1 MPPPILVTGA
11 HRSGTTWVG
20 AMLTLSPR
28 IGLIH
33 EPFSPDTSAGVS
45 GGPFERAFQYVSA
58 DNEQEYAARVARTL
72 RFSYDLRRQL
82 PTIRSLRVL
91 RRTGIDLYNLTRSRL
106 RKDRPLVKDPIAVFS
121 SEWLA
126 SRFDMQVVVLV
137 RHPAAFASSLTRLA
151 WSHDF
156 RSFLEQP
163 LLLRDHLGAFEDE
176 IRDFAENPRDSFEQS
191 ILLWR
196 LIYSTVATFRTR
208 NPDWR
213 YVRHE
218 DLALDPA
225 AGFESL
231 YATLG
236 LELDDGIRRQI
247 AEHSNEENPD
257 EIAGWHGV
265 RVNSRA
271 SVGSWRRRLTPEQ
284 IERVREGTRDVWPA
298 FYADD
303 DW

>member
-1 MPPPILVTGA
+1 MQRPILVTGA

-20 AMLTLSPR
+20 AMLALSPS

-45 GGPFERAFQYVSA
+45 GGPFERAFEYVCA
-58 DNEQEYAARVARTL
+58 ENEQDYAERVARTL

-82 PTIRSLRVL
+82 PAIRSLRVL
-91 RRTGIDLYNLTRSRL
+91 RRTGIDLYGFTRSRL
-106 RKDRPLVKDPIAVFS
+106 RDARPLVKDPIAVLS

-126 SRFDMQVVVLV
+126 SRFDMQVVLLV
-137 RHPAAFASSLTRLA
+137 RHPAAFASSLTRLG

-156 RSFLEQP
+156 TSFLEQP
-163 LLLRDHLGAFEDE
+163 LLLRDHLGRFEDE
-176 IRDFAENPRDSFEQS
+176 IRDFAEQPRDSFEQS

-196 LIYSTVATFRTR
+196 LIYSTVATFRSR
-208 NPDWR
+208 NPGWS
-213 YVRHE
+213 YLRHE

-236 LELDDGIRRQI
+236 MGLDDEIRRQI
-247 AEHSNEENPD
+247 VEHSDEENPD

-265 RVNSRA
+265 RLNSRA
-271 SVGSWRRRLTPEQ
+271 SVGAWRQRLTPDQ

-298 FYADD
+298 FYAGE